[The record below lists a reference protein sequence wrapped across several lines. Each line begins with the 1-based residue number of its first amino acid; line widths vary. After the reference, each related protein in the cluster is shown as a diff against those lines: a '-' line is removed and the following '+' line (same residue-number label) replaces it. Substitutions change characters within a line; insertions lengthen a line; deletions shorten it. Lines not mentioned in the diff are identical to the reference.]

1 MVILGKIKNIIII
14 KIFLRFE
21 LVALAI
27 LTVIACLLYISD
39 VPPVMAQSAAAALP
53 DVVIPQSGQRILVFS
68 PHPDDETIGAGGY
81 IAQSIE
87 NGADVRIG
95 LVTDGDF
102 HGNEDVRYAEFK
114 KATQILGVSGSQLVF
129 LGLPDGKLDKMDPP
143 ALYSALQLQIA
154 QYNPDI
160 VVYPDIR
167 DDNPDHS
174 AIGKMMEKIL
184 KADPNEITGYAY
196 LVHYK
201 LIWPR
206 PRALAPRLNLTPPN
220 RLLNANTSW
229 EKVPLSQTD
238 ENLKSAAINTYKS
251 QLDNPWLHGLLLSS
265 IRRSELLAVPKN
277 TDTP

>member
-1 MVILGKIKNIIII
+1 
-14 KIFLRFE
+14 
-21 LVALAI
+21 
-27 LTVIACLLYISD
+27 
-39 VPPVMAQSAAAALP
+39 
-53 DVVIPQSGQRILVFS
+53 
-68 PHPDDETIGAGGY
+68 
-81 IAQSIE
+81 
-87 NGADVRIG
+87 
-95 LVTDGDF
+95 
-102 HGNEDVRYAEFK
+102 
-114 KATQILGVSGSQLVF
+114 
-129 LGLPDGKLDKMDPP
+129 
-143 ALYSALQLQIA
+143 LQLQIA

-238 ENLKSAAINTYKS
+238 ENLKLAAINTYKS

>member
-1 MVILGKIKNIIII
+1 MVILGKIKNIIIN

-87 NGADVRIG
+87 NGADVRIV

-238 ENLKSAAINTYKS
+238 EKT
-251 QLDNPWLHGLLLSS
+251 
-265 IRRSELLAVPKN
+265 
-277 TDTP
+277 

>member
-1 MVILGKIKNIIII
+1 MVILGKIKNIIIN

-87 NGADVRIG
+87 NGADVRIV

-114 KATQILGVSGSQLVF
+114 KASQILGVSG
-129 LGLPDGKLDKMDPP
+129 
-143 ALYSALQLQIA
+143 
-154 QYNPDI
+154 
-160 VVYPDIR
+160 
-167 DDNPDHS
+167 
-174 AIGKMMEKIL
+174 
-184 KADPNEITGYAY
+184 
-196 LVHYK
+196 
-201 LIWPR
+201 
-206 PRALAPRLNLTPPN
+206 
-220 RLLNANTSW
+220 W
-229 EKVPLSQTD
+229 ET
-238 ENLKSAAINTYKS
+238 
-251 QLDNPWLHGLLLSS
+251 
-265 IRRSELLAVPKN
+265 
-277 TDTP
+277 

>member
-1 MVILGKIKNIIII
+1 MVILGKIKNIIIN

-87 NGADVRIG
+87 NGADVRIV

-114 KATQILGVSGSQLVF
+114 KATQILGVSGRQLVF